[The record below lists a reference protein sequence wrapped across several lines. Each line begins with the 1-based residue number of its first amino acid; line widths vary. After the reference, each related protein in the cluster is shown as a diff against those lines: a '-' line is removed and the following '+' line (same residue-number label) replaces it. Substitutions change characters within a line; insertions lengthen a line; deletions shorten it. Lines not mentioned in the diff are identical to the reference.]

1 MDFTRYEVTDTLS
14 DQNDIDNNEDNAV
27 EGILQHYRNDFNF
40 A

>member
-1 MDFTRYEVTDTLS
+1 MDFTRFELTDTLS

-27 EGILQHYRNDFNF
+27 ERRLQHYRTDFNF

>member
-1 MDFTRYEVTDTLS
+1 MDFTRFELTDTLS

-27 EGILQHYRNDFNF
+27 ERILQHYRNDFNF